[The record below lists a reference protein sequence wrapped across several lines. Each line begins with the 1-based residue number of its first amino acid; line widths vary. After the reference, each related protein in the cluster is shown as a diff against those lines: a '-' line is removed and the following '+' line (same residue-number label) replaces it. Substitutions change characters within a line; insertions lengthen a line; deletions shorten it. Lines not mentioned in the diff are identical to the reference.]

1 MALALF
7 YDCIAK
13 KKDRELSIWGLSEGW
28 VPGQIR
34 VQNSPKGCISS
45 RKVVFLIIQYDDDHR
60 EGVRGSLDQLSL
72 LNQFP
77 PLSFSFF

>member
-1 MALALF
+1 MINGASLF

-34 VQNSPKGCISS
+34 VQNHQ
-45 RKVVFLIIQYDDDHR
+45 KVVLVAER
-60 EGVRGSLDQLSL
+60 
-72 LNQFP
+72 
-77 PLSFSFF
+77 